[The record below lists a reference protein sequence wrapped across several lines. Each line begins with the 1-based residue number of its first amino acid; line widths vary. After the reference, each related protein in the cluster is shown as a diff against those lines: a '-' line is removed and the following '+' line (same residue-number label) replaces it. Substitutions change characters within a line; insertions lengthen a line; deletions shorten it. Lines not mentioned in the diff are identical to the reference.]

1 VLLPATTLSGR
12 NFAVLLEVDGD
23 PPWGRLGRNSPALPS
38 LRTMRAI
45 GRRQLLLD
53 AALAVGSFAFSMVAI
68 SGQANFEGD
77 RELDPLG
84 GVLAALASLPLVG
97 RRLATLPVF
106 AVVTAATAA
115 LYLFGFGLGPPVG
128 FAIALYTVAEQ
139 RDETKELVRRS
150 ALAASVVALL
160 GPHLVRGDFAP
171 QLLLGAVIWAAAW
184 FAGDRA
190 RLRRERL
197 AELEER
203 ARRAEREAERERRLA
218 AAEER
223 TRIARDLHDSAGH
236 AINVILVQAG
246 AARLL
251 QEKDPRRTTEAL
263 ETIEDVARDT
273 LEEIDR
279 LVRALRDDGIPT
291 AVEPPRGLF
300 ALDTLAE
307 RYRSSG
313 LGVTVTVAGSRRQL
327 APAVDQAVY
336 RILQEALTN
345 AARHGRGDAEV
356 RIAFNPAGVAITVT
370 NPTEPGAEGKPGH
383 GIVGMRER
391 ASLLGGSLE
400 ARGSNGVFRVRAR
413 LPYVGNAESR

>member
-1 VLLPATTLSGR
+1 
-12 NFAVLLEVDGD
+12 
-23 PPWGRLGRNSPALPS
+23 
-38 LRTMRAI
+38 MQAI

-53 AALAVGSFAFSMVAI
+53 AALAVGSCAFSLAAI
-68 SGQANFEGD
+68 SREANFEGD

-84 GVLAALASLPLVG
+84 GVLVALASLPLVG
-97 RRLATLPVF
+97 RRVATLPVF

-128 FAIALYTVAEQ
+128 FAIALFTVAEQ
-139 RDETKELVRRS
+139 RDETEERTRRT
-150 ALAASVVALL
+150 ALGASIAVLL

-171 QLLLGAVIWAAAW
+171 ELLLGAVIWAAAW

-197 AELEER
+197 TELEER

-251 QEKDPRRTTEAL
+251 QQKDPRRTREAL

-273 LEEIDR
+273 LGEIDR
-279 LVRALRDDGIPT
+279 LVRALRDDGIAT
-291 AVEPPRGLF
+291 AVEPPPGLV
-300 ALDTLAE
+300 ALDTLAD

-313 LGVTVTVAGSRRQL
+313 LGVIVTVDGSRRQL
-327 APAVDQAVY
+327 APAVDQAAY

-356 RIAFNPAGVAITVT
+356 RIAFNPAGVDLMVT

-400 ARGSNGVFRVRAR
+400 AGGSNGVFRVRAR
-413 LPYVGNAESR
+413 LPYVGSGELG